1 MAVPSLQLAGGS
13 GRDARRSSAHRP
25 PKGTRRSP
33 PTSPSRPAWLARMVL
48 GTMLARLGKGL
59 DSLADMATKRL
70 GLPDES
76 SDVLRGMIDQLRQS
90 MVTDLKTLLA
100 KPASL
105 SGTAAK

>member
-1 MAVPSLQLAGGS
+1 
-13 GRDARRSSAHRP
+13 
-25 PKGTRRSP
+25 
-33 PTSPSRPAWLARMVL
+33 MVL